1 MTKLYETKAVACA
14 ILAVITGI
22 SVIGL
27 MWYSLFAVWPTV
39 IGLVIMI
46 IFQLVLVMFFLGN
59 IVMARTHVDI
69 ATVAE

>member
-27 MWYSLFAVWPTV
+27 MWYSLFSVWPTV

-46 IFQLVLVMFFLGN
+46 IFQLVLMVFFLGN
-59 IVMARTHVDI
+59 IVTARTHVDI